1 MAEAD
6 WADEFPGAI
15 IVTDLEGKIIYLN
28 NKAALVYEA
37 EGGFELLGRN
47 LYDCHQPES
56 RAKIARIMES
66 KKPNVYTIEKQGI
79 KKLIYQTTW
88 SNEGRPGGLVEISLE
103 IPFELPHFIRG

>member
-1 MAEAD
+1 MAETD

-15 IVTDLEGKIIYLN
+15 IVTDPDGKIIYLN

-47 LYDCHQPES
+47 LYDCHREDS
-56 RAKIARIMES
+56 RNKIKKIMDS
-66 KKPNVYTIEKQGI
+66 KKPNIYTIEKQGI
-79 KKLIYQTTW
+79 KKLIYQTVWT
-88 SNEGRPGGLVEISLE
+88 SEGLPGGLVEISLE